1 MSTAE
6 SEEKECTTCGQMMSV
21 SCFYA
26 TSGREGACSAKCKE
40 CIRIY
45 GAQKRAADRMDIDVV
60 PDDQEPTKRSKFSE
74 ATVAGA
80 DLYIMAI
87 STDPTGEFHG
97 LKVGRSGNVP
107 QRAASLSESL
117 PFNIL
122 VLTTLTNMGYLEKH
136 IHAQLDP
143 TRNATGRGREWF
155 HASLP
160 IILHTAACLL
170 QSRPKVNAGSTGT
183 APVAP
188 PAE

>member
-6 SEEKECTTCGQMMSV
+6 SEEKGCTGCERVLAAS
-21 SCFYA
+21 FYYA
-26 TSGREGACSAKCKE
+26 GASKCKV
-40 CIRIY
+40 CTLSLL
-45 GAQKRAADRMDIDVV
+45 ALKRAADRMDSDTSA
-60 PDDQEPTKRSKFSE
+60 PDDQEPTKRSKFFE

-122 VLTTLTNMGYLEKH
+122 VLTTLTNMGHLEKH
-136 IHAQLDP
+136 IHARLDP

-160 IILHTAACLL
+160 TILHTVACLL
-170 QSRPKVNAGSTGT
+170 QSHPKVNAGSTGT